1 MTMQNH
7 QPYRAGRYDPERV
20 EVSSPL
26 LSRRELEGVTSFT
39 SGLYDADRMLGRL
52 VDYFSRTDEP
62 VILVFAGDHT
72 PALPLGEDESVYTRL
87 GAAPT
92 VVSTGWTE
100 EDYRTMMS
108 TDYMIWSNCRE
119 PQGERVSGTTVMG
132 ASLLELAGVRSTPFF
147 AWMAQ
152 TRRDTMA
159 FHARLVTLDP
169 EGQPVSPDSP
179 AVRAFRNDYTDVIY
193 DLLYGQGYIAGEIN
207 RVAPP

>member
-1 MTMQNH
+1 M
-7 QPYRAGRYDPERV
+7 
-20 EVSSPL
+20 
-26 LSRRELEGVTSFT
+26 
-39 SGLYDADRMLGRL
+39 
-52 VDYFSRTDEP
+52 
-62 VILVFAGDHT
+62 
-72 PALPLGEDESVYTRL
+72 
-87 GAAPT
+87 
-92 VVSTGWTE
+92 VSTGWTE